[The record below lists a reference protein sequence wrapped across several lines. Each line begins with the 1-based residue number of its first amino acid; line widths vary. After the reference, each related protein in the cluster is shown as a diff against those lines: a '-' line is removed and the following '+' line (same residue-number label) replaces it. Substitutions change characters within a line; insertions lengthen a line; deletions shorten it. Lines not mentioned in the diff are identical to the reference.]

1 MKQNKLIETPKDY
14 ELIAQEIGQLLNSKQ
29 KAYGNAFDHS
39 GEILKILY
47 PQGISPEHYSKM
59 LYITR
64 VLDKMFRI
72 AKNPNEDED
81 PFQDIAGYSILALA
95 REKE

>member
-39 GEILKILY
+39 SQILEILY
-47 PQGISPEHYSKM
+47 PQGVPVEAYSN
-59 LYITR
+59 LLTIVR
-64 VLDKMFRI
+64 ILDKIFRI
-72 AKNPNEDED
+72 AKNPNENED
-81 PFQDIAGYSILALA
+81 PFSDIAGYSILALA